1 MNISPNPDPGA
12 GMESA
17 LKKIQESAKTVNPG
31 ELKPDEKTRRGR
43 VAGKKATPT
52 PGTGVALPM
61 AQPDPAIA
69 EIIKIPFDI
78 WSNSQNLKELKLKN
92 DEALN
97 LSRPVKTLLD
107 HYLPQVSPV
116 GYVWIS
122 FALIMTNTLST
133 RMMIVSNERTKRKKD
148 NHDNGSEGKREVNT
162 GKTNPTVENPPVSL

>member
-1 MNISPNPDPGA
+1 MIPNPPTDPGA

-31 ELKPDEKTRRGR
+31 ELKPDEKPRRGR
-43 VAGKKATPT
+43 GAGKKTTNNPVAQ
-52 PGTGVALPM
+52 ALPI

-78 WSNSQNLKELKLKN
+78 WANSQNLKELKLKN

-148 NHDNGSEGKREVNT
+148 NHDNGSAGKREVNT